1 MYPIRISVGE
11 IVLPA
16 ELNDSPTAQAIWDA
30 LPLEGRAAV
39 WGDEVYF
46 ETPVEVE
53 EAPGAATVVEVG
65 ALAYWP
71 LGRAFC
77 IFYGPTP
84 ASVFGE
90 PRAYSPVNVIGR
102 VTGEAQALRGT
113 RAGAIVRVI
122 RAALA

>member
-11 IVLPA
+11 VTLPA
-16 ELNDSPTAQAIWDA
+16 ELNDSPTARAVWDA
-30 LPLEGRAAV
+30 LPLEGRASV

-46 ETPVEVE
+46 ETPVEVA
-53 EAPGAATVVEVG
+53 EAPDATTVVELG

-77 IFYGPTP
+77 VFYGPTP
-84 ASVFGE
+84 VSLQGE

-102 VTGEAQALRGT
+102 ITGEVERLRGT
-113 RAGAIVRVI
+113 PGGVTVRVI

>member
-11 IVLPA
+11 VTLPA
-16 ELNDSPTAQAIWDA
+16 ELNDSPTARAVWDA

-53 EAPGAATVVEVG
+53 EAPDATTVVELG

-84 ASVFGE
+84 VSLQGE

-102 VTGEAQALRGT
+102 VTGPVERLRGT
-113 RAGAIVRVI
+113 PGGATVRVI
-122 RAALA
+122 RAAIA